1 MKLNIVHA
9 HKARAL
15 LLFVCAL
22 FIFTVAEAQISYT
35 ATFDTAMLTTTT
47 ETVNGTTYTHLHYP
61 DMYVNGDVGTPETP
75 TRILQFSVPYNATL
89 FRVTV
94 NGQASTAQILPN
106 QLYPIQPPVP
116 SNLSSVNQTFI
127 PPDSAVYSN
136 IQYVPAP
143 SVPIVN
149 EGFYD
154 GDNHIISVAISPMK
168 YNTAT
173 RELTFYTSMIVK
185 VTYATQTEDTPVKAT
200 GILGAKP
207 KAISR
212 PLISQRLAGRAQVK
226 QIVVN
231 PNQVDGFAPKAV
243 RAMPRTVVNLPAY
256 EYCVITSRE
265 LAPAFDRLIGWK
277 NQKGYIAGVVC
288 IEDILADPDMQMG
301 DEISDINDDAGKL
314 RAYLRYAYYGDGITK
329 YVLLAGKEGVMPI
342 RYGYATYLW
351 YTEFIP
357 TDLYFSDLNGNWN
370 GNGNNRYGE
379 YNDGVDI
386 YPELYVGRLLCK
398 SKQEVYNYTEKLLRY
413 ERNPGNGDYSYL
425 KKALYTQ
432 SDGMQNLK
440 QVNRLASEC
449 ESIFPSYTIMEENPS
464 YNDPLPTSPTGK
476 QVIDE
481 MNNHYGFFSWHGHG
495 SPAGICVKSSKD
507 NKSPV
512 YSLSALSDRGSEYY
526 HVWEEGGGLNDLTNF
541 NHPAIAYSM
550 SCTITPFDLCTY
562 DGTLYDIKYN
572 VGESFTVGSLAGGP
586 ALLGNTR
593 EGWVTPSFNL
603 ERNFITQIKQG
614 KYCLGIA
621 EAHSKISNTDHWINL
636 AHNLIG
642 CPEFEMW
649 TNIPSKC
656 VAGVRRTDNAISVIG
671 QSLAGWKVAIS
682 SNHVG
687 LPEIVTAT
695 GKSVVFNNARPNST
709 VTIYKHNGIPYIA
722 PLYLQNMQQRY
733 SQYIHAEK
741 VFIGNNVDANRTAGD
756 YIVVAGANFTIEAS
770 DDITIQQGF
779 IVQSGATVTLKC
791 KGTVSITG
799 GEIQSGGKLF
809 IEANATEIRRGF
821 DVKKGA
827 IFEIKKQN

>member
-15 LLFVCAL
+15 LLLICAL
-22 FIFTVAEAQISYT
+22 LLSTALKAQISYT

-47 ETVNGTTYTHLHYP
+47 ETVNGTTYSHLHYP
-61 DMYVNGDVGTPETP
+61 DMYVNGDVGTPEIP
-75 TRILQFSVPYNATL
+75 TRLLQFSVPYNATL

-94 NGQASTAQILPN
+94 NGQASTTQILPN

-127 PPDSAVYSN
+127 PPDSAVYSA

-143 SVPIVN
+143 SVPIAN

-154 GDNHIISVAISPMK
+154 GDNHIISVVISPMK
-168 YNTAT
+168 YNAAT
-173 RELTFYTSMIVK
+173 RELTFYTSMTVK

-288 IEDILADPDMQMG
+288 IEDILADPDMQVG
-301 DEISDINDDAGKL
+301 DEISNINDDAGKL

-342 RYGYATYLW
+342 RYGYSSSTA
-351 YTEFIP
+351 IP

-370 GNGNNRYGE
+370 GNGNTRYGE
-379 YNDGVDI
+379 SNDGIDI
-386 YPELYVGRLLCK
+386 FPELYVGRLLCK
-398 SKQEVYNYTEKLLRY
+398 SKQEIYNYTEKLLRY
-413 ERNPGNGDYSYL
+413 ERNPGNGEYSYL

-432 SDGMQNLK
+432 SDEMQREK
-440 QVNRLASEC
+440 QANKLASEC
-449 ESIFPSYTIMEENPS
+449 ESIFPSYTIMEEYPS
-464 YNDPLPTSPTGK
+464 YNDLSPTYPTGK

-495 SPAGICVKSSKD
+495 SPGGIAVKSRD
-507 NKSPV
+507 IRVSPI
-512 YSLSALSDRGSEYY
+512 YGILALSGAGNNWF
-526 HVWEEGGGLNDLTNF
+526 HVVEEGNGLNDLTNF

-550 SCTITPFDLCTY
+550 SCTITPFDIYRESNETEY
-562 DGTLYDIKYN
+562 NVIYN

-593 EGWVTPSFNL
+593 VGYIYESFDL
-603 ERNFITQIKQG
+603 ERKFIAQIKQG
-614 KYCLGIA
+614 KYCLGMA
-621 EAHSKISNTDHWINL
+621 EAHSKIGNTNYFLNL
-636 AHNLIG
+636 SHNLIG

-649 TNIPSKC
+649 TNTPSKC

-756 YIVVAGANFTIEAS
+756 YIVIAGANFTIEAS

-809 IEANATEIRRGF
+809 IEANATDIRRGF